1 MAIAQGGLSVFY
13 RPDNRTQP
21 PREGMMITTSDII
34 YRSEHATH
42 HGTISHDASQSGP
55 RPVVLV
61 LPAFGGKGAFDIAV
75 AERLAALG
83 YVGFAVD
90 VYGDGRQAASPEEA
104 SALMAEMTA
113 DRGAMLRRLQAA
125 VDCAGAQEGTD
136 ATRMA
141 ALGFCFGG
149 KCVLDLARANAP
161 LCGVISFHGVYDAPP
176 EGAAGTEGAAGPIAP
191 SVLLL
196 HGWDDPLATP
206 DDLTTLAEEL
216 SSREA
221 DWQVLGF
228 GATGHAFTN
237 PKAQNP
243 EGGMFYE
250 PRSERRAWQAAER
263 FLDEVLE

>member
-1 MAIAQGGLSVFY
+1 
-13 RPDNRTQP
+13 
-21 PREGMMITTSDII
+21 MIITKDII
-34 YRSEHATH
+34 YTSAHATH
-42 HGTISHDASQSGP
+42 HGTISHASNQSGP
-55 RPVVLV
+55 RPIVLV

-104 SALMAEMTA
+104 SALMGEMTA
-113 DRGAMLRRLQAA
+113 DRGAMLRRLLAA
-125 VDCAGAQEGTD
+125 VDCAGAQEVGD
-136 ATRMA
+136 AGRMA

-161 LCGVISFHGVYDAPP
+161 LRGVISFHGVYDAPP
-176 EGAAGTEGAAGPIAP
+176 EAAAGAIAP
-191 SVLLL
+191 SVLVL

-216 SSREA
+216 SAREA

-263 FLDEVLE
+263 FLEEVLE